1 MDVPKKKT
9 VTFDLLQHQQPSVAK
24 DVAPEP
30 YDDWDHNAAG
40 YHSHA
45 ANSNSFN
52 GSPYSYGMNDLSYY
66 GSFVGGCGGGGSMW
80 RPYFASAA
88 WDPYANGAWAYY
100 QGAGYSWV
108 SPYPWG
114 WMPYH
119 SGSWT
124 FCQGTGW
131 GWMPGNNW
139 NGLNNI
145 SMMPLGGGGM
155 VVAAA
160 AWLAAAAFTVRR
172 WLRHILRAATNPACW
187 Q

>member
-1 MDVPKKKT
+1 MTGTTTPPAT
-9 VTFDLLQHQQPSVAK
+9 TP
-24 DVAPEP
+24 
-30 YDDWDHNAAG
+30 
-40 YHSHA
+40 HA

-66 GSFVGGCGGGGSMW
+66 GSFVSGCGGGGSMW

-119 SGSWT
+119 SGSWA

-139 NGLNNI
+139 NGLNNM

-155 VVAAA
+155 GGGGSVAGGGRSPSPGGSATSSA
-160 AWLAAAAFTVRR
+160 GQRAQHVGSEPETAGQVRSS
-172 WLRHILRAATNPACW
+172 
-187 Q
+187 